1 MCHVSLENMG
11 RFQAYSWP
19 FLAKP
24 GVKPSPDPTSR
35 CAQIHL
41 LGSGRTGRIGN
52 REPAPRGPGRWV
64 ANLSFAPTCALAPA
78 SVPEATAAPGVPIAM
93 DATAFHVGNL
103 LIHLAATLVLFGVV
117 RRTLI
122 SEPLR
127 PGFEAAAPW
136 RGRPRC

>member
-1 MCHVSLENMG
+1 
-11 RFQAYSWP
+11 
-19 FLAKP
+19 
-24 GVKPSPDPTSR
+24 
-35 CAQIHL
+35 
-41 LGSGRTGRIGN
+41 
-52 REPAPRGPGRWV
+52 
-64 ANLSFAPTCALAPA
+64 
-78 SVPEATAAPGVPIAM
+78 M